1 MSNNSYGFKYPVK
14 YAFGSTVYSIAQV
27 NRWSSQLFMILSF
40 YIWILK
46 KKTVIISTFLYRNYA
61 DPLLSFSSSV
71 GEKDYSDRLLYK
83 VGKHVCIFDPET
95 GKQQFFDGS
104 RQPIVGRLICYIK
117 HSNKELL

>member
-1 MSNNSYGFKYPVK
+1 
-14 YAFGSTVYSIAQV
+14 
-27 NRWSSQLFMILSF
+27 MILSF

-117 HSNKELL
+117 NGQIIFLD

>member
-1 MSNNSYGFKYPVK
+1 MRFIEINFVLYLIFYF
-14 YAFGSTVYSIAQV
+14 YFV
-27 NRWSSQLFMILSF
+27 N
-40 YIWILK
+40 
-46 KKTVIISTFLYRNYA
+46 RNYA

-104 RQPIVGRLICYIK
+104 RQPIVGRLIFS
-117 HSNKELL
+117 SNIFDQI